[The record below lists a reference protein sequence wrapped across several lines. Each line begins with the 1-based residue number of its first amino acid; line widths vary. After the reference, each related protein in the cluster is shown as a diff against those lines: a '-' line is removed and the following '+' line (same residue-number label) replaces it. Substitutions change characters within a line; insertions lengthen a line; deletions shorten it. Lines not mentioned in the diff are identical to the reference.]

1 VIVYA
6 LRASQCQAWGGPIV
20 VLLATVHDR
29 TRREPRTRMVA
40 QRRRPEGKANFART
54 HRYGLRGTAVD
65 RHRPQSTEPPGDLEL
80 DSIRGLCVTVTC
92 ARAVDFRRRPAIP
105 NLILHCAGSRY
116 LPTRRAGTQAPP
128 VGPSADGP
136 RHRGHAMPISARRSG
151 MFVVPGSSVRC
162 PSGWPRWSRVSVLEA
177 PKGTG
182 SVGEVDYHVPVGLL
196 AFD

>member
-92 ARAVDFRRRPAIP
+92 ARAVDFPRRPAIP

-116 LPTRRAGTQAPP
+116 LPTRRAGTQALQWDLRPTVRGIAVMRCRSPRAEAGCSSSPVRLLGVLLVGP
-128 VGPSADGP
+128 VGGGLCTGGA
-136 RHRGHAMPISARRSG
+136 
-151 MFVVPGSSVRC
+151 
-162 PSGWPRWSRVSVLEA
+162 
-177 PKGTG
+177 KGTG
-182 SVGEVDYHVPVGLL
+182 SVGDVDYHVPVGLL